1 VQQNGL
7 DHSLIDLVKT
17 RLADQWL
24 RLLHPHAYKRGA
36 SAARPRSASI
46 CSTHGMNRPLYS
58 ERERAALAWTAA
70 LVSEMHVSDAVYDQ
84 ARQQFSET
92 ELVNLTLRVAAINA
106 RNRIAISCRA
116 VHPTHW
122 KGAV

>member
-1 VQQNGL
+1 M
-7 DHSLIDLVKT
+7 
-17 RLADQWL
+17 
-24 RLLHPHAYKRGA
+24 RLLRPHAYKRGA
-36 SAARPRSASI
+36 SAVRPRRASI
-46 CSTHGMNRPLYS
+46 CSTHHRPLYS

-70 LVSEMHVSDAVYDQ
+70 LISEIHVPDAIYDH

-106 RNRIAISCRA
+106 RNRIAIGFRA

-122 KGAV
+122 RGAV

>member
-1 VQQNGL
+1 
-7 DHSLIDLVKT
+7 
-17 RLADQWL
+17 
-24 RLLHPHAYKRGA
+24 
-36 SAARPRSASI
+36 
-46 CSTHGMNRPLYS
+46 MNRPLYS